1 MALCTSGRGF
11 RGNTCPTM
19 TRRQAAHQAL
29 NLQSRPTRLGPRN
42 SQQASSARASS
53 TPRFPRPPPW
63 RLPSA
68 SGTTVQV
75 PQYSGETPRP
85 EETTRILSRENYYVS
100 DPPVR
105 AGFSIFCQTKIP
117 LSSIAKPGSEGS
129 VQSGQGEPGLLLSL
143 HCTWVLR
150 RRHPGE
156 GMS

>member
-29 NLQSRPTRLGPRN
+29 SLQSRPTRLGTAQLTT
-42 SQQASSARASS
+42 SVVRASLVNAKIS
-53 TPRFPRPPPW
+53 TPTSLAPS
-63 RLPSA
+63 SA

-75 PQYSGETPRP
+75 HNTAGKPRD
-85 EETTRILSRENYYVS
+85 RRKQLGFLSRENYYVS

-129 VQSGQGEPGLLLSL
+129 VQS
-143 HCTWVLR
+143 
-150 RRHPGE
+150 
-156 GMS
+156 